1 MHGRNFKPEIKL
13 HCCQLVEND
22 GMKVPEVCRQF
33 DLDRQTL
40 HRWLNE
46 YRELGEGAF
55 TDKSLVP
62 KDVLV
67 KKQQREI
74 KRLQEENEILKKA
87 IAYSIQKKKN
97 G

>member
-1 MHGRNFKPEIKL
+1 MRGRDFKPELKL
-13 HCCQLVEND
+13 HCCRLVEND
-22 GMKVPEVCRQF
+22 GMKVPEVCKQF

-40 HRWLNE
+40 HRWLGE

-55 TDKSLVP
+55 TDKSLIT
-62 KDVLV
+62 KAALV

-74 KRLQEENEILKKA
+74 ERLKEENEILKKA
-87 IAYSIQKKKN
+87 IAYSARKKN

>member
-1 MHGRNFKPEIKL
+1 MRGRDFKPELKL
-13 HCCQLVEND
+13 HCCRLVEND
-22 GMKVPEVCRQF
+22 KMKVKEVCGQY

-40 HRWLNE
+40 HRWLGQ

-55 TDKSLVP
+55 TDKSLVTRAS
-62 KDVLV
+62 LI

-74 KRLQEENEILKKA
+74 ERLREENEILKKA
-87 IAYSIQKKKN
+87 IAYSARRKN

>member
-1 MHGRNFKPEIKL
+1 MHGRDFKPEFKT
-13 HCCQLVEND
+13 HCCRLVEND
-22 GMKVPEVCRQF
+22 GMKVSEVCKEF

-40 HRWLNE
+40 HRWLGE

-55 TDKSLVP
+55 TDKSLIT
-62 KDVLV
+62 KSALV

-74 KRLQEENEILKKA
+74 EKLREENEILKKA
-87 IAYSIQKKKN
+87 IAYCAKKKN